1 MVATFFSLLTNAKII
16 SNELNAVIEGFEEVV
31 RQLINNAIPPQQ
43 LAENMR
49 STSVDP
55 LKVASG
61 EMMPSADRTVG
72 AFRVAAQDGQKLEEL
87 VRLSR
92 TEVSNVVASLKLI
105 LENVRDMAEFHEALR
120 DLKAILDEQQKNLE
134 QTRKLQKN
142 QLIDDILK

>member
-1 MVATFFSLLTNAKII
+1 
-16 SNELNAVIEGFEEVV
+16 
-31 RQLINNAIPPQQ
+31 
-43 LAENMR
+43 
-49 STSVDP
+49 
-55 LKVASG
+55 
-61 EMMPSADRTVG
+61 MMPSADRTVG